1 MFIVWVTVKVK
12 PGMGE
17 AFMQEAQKNRAGT
30 RQEPGNL
37 RFDILKSNTDSAPGE
52 PELYYLLEAYQ
63 SPEDFAAHQQTPHYF
78 AFRDNVADLMAEPR
92 LGIRAVPV
100 DADPM

>member
-1 MFIVWVTVKVK
+1 MFVVWVTVKVK

-17 AFMQEAQKNRAGT
+17 QFVAEAKKNREGT

-37 RFDILKSNTDSAPGE
+37 RFDILRANTDAEPGE
-52 PELYYLLEAYQ
+52 PELFYLLEAYK

-78 AFRDNVADLMAEPR
+78 AFRDNVADLMTEPR
-92 LGIRAVPV
+92 AGIRAVPV